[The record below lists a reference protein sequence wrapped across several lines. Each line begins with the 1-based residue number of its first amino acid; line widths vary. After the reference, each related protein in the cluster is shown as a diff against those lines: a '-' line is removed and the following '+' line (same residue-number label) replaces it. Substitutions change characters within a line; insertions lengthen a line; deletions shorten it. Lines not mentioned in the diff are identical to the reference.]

1 MTKTALEKAQE
12 LLEAF
17 GKEYRGEGPSQV
29 GEIAVGWAI
38 IEIATQMGRIAKQL
52 EGLRKDRW
60 QR

>member
-1 MTKTALEKAQE
+1 MKKTALENAQE

-17 GKEYRGEGPSQV
+17 GKEYRGEDPSGR
-29 GEIAVGWAI
+29 GEAAIGWAI